1 LGLTTDVAELR
12 QNFVKLRTL
21 LFDQAR
27 ETGPSTH
34 HKVSGSPAP
43 WNSTV
48 GDLITDMHAGSRR
61 LADITDVML
70 GNGPQARGSTDAGT
84 LAALSRVATNVAQL
98 RTRYGQDAAAMKWAE
113 LAELEVSSWAYRV
126 RQELGEL
133 RDDELPWTK
142 APGGLRCPNP
152 ADPDHP
158 ERGTCDAELWLRPG
172 WAFEPEPEVWCRQS
186 RCLSAWAYREWSPL
200 VA

>member
-1 LGLTTDVAELR
+1 MGLAGDVAELR
-12 QNFVKLRTL
+12 RNFVKLRTL

-61 LADITDVML
+61 LADMTDIML
-70 GNGPQARGSTDAGT
+70 EHIRQARGSTDAGT
-84 LAALSRVATNVAQL
+84 LAALSRVATNVTQL
-98 RTRYGQDAAAMKWAE
+98 RTRYADDGQAMKLCE
-113 LAELEVSSWAYRV
+113 LAELEVSSWAFRV

-133 RDDELPWTK
+133 REEEQPWSK

-158 ERGTCDAELWLRPG
+158 EQGTCDAELWLAPG
-172 WAFEPEPEVWCRQS
+172 WAFDPEPAVWCRQS
-186 RCLSAWAYREWSPL
+186 RCMSEWAYAEWSPL